1 MNILTSAIISNSDI
15 IKNYKSCRGKAEE
28 FGRIFVL
35 KNNQPD
41 AVLFSIEEYE
51 RFSGFIEYLENM
63 ETRDIAKFV
72 ESLPKTIKENMYL
85 NILQKDNHG

>member
-15 IKNYKSCRGKAEE
+15 IKNYKSCREKAEE

-51 RFSGFIEYLENM
+51 RFSSLIEYLENLQSS
-63 ETRDIAKFV
+63 DIAKIV
-72 ESLPKTIKENMYL
+72 ESLPKAGIKNQV
-85 NILQKDNHG
+85 NS

>member
-15 IKNYKSCRGKAEE
+15 IKNYKSCREKAEE

-51 RFSGFIEYLENM
+51 RFSALIEYLENLQSS
-63 ETRDIAKFV
+63 DIAKIV
-72 ESLPKTIKENMYL
+72 ESLPKAGIKNQI
-85 NILQKDNHG
+85 NS